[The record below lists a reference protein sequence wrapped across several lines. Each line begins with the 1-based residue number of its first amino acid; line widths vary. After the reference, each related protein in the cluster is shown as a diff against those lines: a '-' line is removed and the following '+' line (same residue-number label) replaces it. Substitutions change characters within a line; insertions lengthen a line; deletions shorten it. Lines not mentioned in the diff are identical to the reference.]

1 MALKE
6 FMQHSM
12 EYRGVLG
19 QASKQESKEAYR
31 QTSMQASMKHA
42 GKQVSRQA
50 LRWHSIRAMVCT
62 FTILSLTG
70 ADTKIP

>member
-31 QTSMQASMKHA
+31 HTGKQA
-42 GKQVSRQA
+42 GKHLDGIQSEPWFVLLPYYR
-50 LRWHSIRAMVCT
+50 
-62 FTILSLTG
+62 
-70 ADTKIP
+70 